1 MFCEWNGEQWERKYF
16 FSGVK
21 MMPNATYGDIFYKE
35 LGERRNIRF
44 VRRNEKKSYKN
55 VIERGRKDAKDVI
68 GDIFVA
74 RIFVLDV

>member
-1 MFCEWNGEQWERKYF
+1 MGIF
-16 FSGVK
+16 FIRNWGSVEIFVLFVG
-21 MMPNATYGDIFYKE
+21 MM
-35 LGERRNIRF
+35 
-44 VRRNEKKSYKN
+44 KKSYKN